1 MPEKRVSLMISD
13 KLHKELKIH
22 CARKDLKIK
31 DFVELAIWEK
41 LTGDKNSC
49 R

>member
-13 KLHKELKIH
+13 KLHKDLKIH
-22 CARKDLKIK
+22 CARIGQSIK
-31 DFVELAIWEK
+31 DFVELALWEK
-41 LTGDKNSC
+41 LTGDKDSC